1 MLREDW
7 GLTGHTCMRFDPPL
21 VLLLQVRSLMGEFAA
36 AIEAGTHAQQGWPNS
51 MYGVSKLGE
60 ATFSRVLARRE
71 PEVTVSACCPGWCAT
86 DMSSHSGPRS
96 AAQGADTAV
105 WLALAEE
112 MRGGSGSFWSDRRE
126 EGF

>member
-1 MLREDW
+1 MFF
-7 GLTGHTCMRFDPPL
+7 GHHP
-21 VLLLQVRSLMGEFAA
+21 LLQVRALMDEFPA
-36 AIEAGTHAQQGWPNS
+36 AIEAGTHTQQGWPNS

-60 ATFSRVLARRE
+60 ATFSRVLSGRE

-96 AAQGADTAV
+96 AAQGADVAV
-105 WLALAEE
+105 WLALAPQEDI
-112 MRGGSGSFWSDRRE
+112 RSGRFWSDRRE